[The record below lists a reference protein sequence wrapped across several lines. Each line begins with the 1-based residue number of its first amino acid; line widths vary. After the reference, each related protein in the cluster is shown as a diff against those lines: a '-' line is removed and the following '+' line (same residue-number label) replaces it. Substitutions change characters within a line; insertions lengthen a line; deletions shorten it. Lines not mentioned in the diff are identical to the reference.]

1 MNAPTTPTAIADV
14 AALVAQSAHYD
25 EFKVDHGS
33 VPPRTLS
40 FDVSCNLVIPPT
52 LIGAATA
59 YAVTDQAM
67 DQLRQKWGPIHFGK
81 GSTKS
86 LPKDYLESW
95 EPQTRAAILNAHLHT
110 EESNGRKWLV
120 RGYEHPEQPFTCRAI
135 LDANYPIMPNTS
147 ILQMLQGA
155 IEANADLPGVQLTRK
170 NLTPDRLDTWVVW
183 KNDLDGP
190 DNSGYGLGCLISHSE
205 VGDESARVWPL
216 IWRNRCTN
224 SIIIAT
230 QNLMKADAEQDFIA
244 LRLTHRGSK
253 ERMLTLMGEAIGQS
267 LKSGAS
273 YFENIWKAHRRP
285 LNVISEVITGL
296 AKEYGWSKD
305 VSDGV
310 RMNHEG
316 EASVLSLVN
325 AITATA
331 RDVQNVQD
339 QVALEVNA
347 GVVLCAPDSLFA
359 RAVNEARREEE
370 LVRVR

>member
-1 MNAPTTPTAIADV
+1 MNQPTTPTAIADV
-14 AALVAQSAHYD
+14 AALVAQSAYYD
-25 EFKVDHGS
+25 EFKVDHGG
-33 VPPRTLS
+33 VAPRTLS
-40 FDVSCNLVIPPT
+40 FDNTCNLVVPPS
-52 LIGAATA
+52 LLGEATS
-59 YAVTDQAM
+59 YTVTDQAM
-67 DQLRQKWGPIHFGK
+67 DQFRQKWGPIHFGK
-81 GSTKS
+81 GTTKA
-86 LPKDYLESW
+86 LPKDYLENW
-95 EPQTRAAILNAHLHT
+95 DAVTRAAILNAHLRL

-120 RGYEHPEQPFTCRAI
+120 RCFEDPNKSPSCRAI
-135 LDANYPIMPNTS
+135 LDANYPIMPNTAV
-147 ILQMLQGA
+147 LQMLRDA
-155 IEANADLPGVQLTRK
+155 IEANAALTDIQVTRK

-267 LKSGAS
+267 LKSGAN

-285 LNVISEVITGL
+285 LNAISEVITGL

-305 VSDGV
+305 VSDGI

-331 RDVQNVQD
+331 RDTQDVQA

-347 GVVLCAPDSLFA
+347 GAILCAPDSLFA
-359 RAVNEARREEE
+359 RAMQTAEREAE
-370 LVRVR
+370 LVQVR

>member
-1 MNAPTTPTAIADV
+1 MSQPTTPTAIADV
-14 AALVAQSAHYD
+14 AALVAQSAYYD

-40 FDVSCNLVIPPT
+40 FDNACNLVMPPT
-52 LIGAATA
+52 LMGAATA
-59 YAVTDQAM
+59 YTVTDQAM
-67 DQLRQKWGPIHFGK
+67 DQFRQKWGPVHYGK
-81 GSTKS
+81 GSAKS
-86 LPKDYLESW
+86 LPKDYFEGW
-95 EPQTRAAILNAHLHT
+95 DAVTRAAILNAHLRL

-120 RGYEHPEQPFTCRAI
+120 RGYENPEQPFTCRAI
-135 LDANYPIMPNTS
+135 LDANYPIMPNTA
-147 ILQMLQGA
+147 ILQMLQDA
-155 IEANADLPGVQLTRK
+155 MQANASLPGVQLTRK

-183 KNDLDGP
+183 KSDLDGP

-216 IWRNRCTN
+216 IWRNHCTN

-230 QNLMKADAEQDFIA
+230 QNLLKADAEQDFIA

-267 LKSGAS
+267 LRSGAS
-273 YFENIWKAHRRP
+273 YFENIWKAHSRP
-285 LNVISEVITGL
+285 LNAISEVITGL

-331 RDVQNVQD
+331 RDVQDVHE

-347 GVVLCAPDSLFA
+347 GTVLCAPDSLFA
-359 RAVNEARREEE
+359 RAVQMAEREEE